1 MSLARYFA
9 HCLAC
14 RSATLAL
21 VPLKFSL
28 SENFNGAFTAL
39 LELYFKNDLSLPR
52 LGALAYFAGTVR
64 PCWGKAHLAPALA
77 GRLPANFN
85 ACAAQQG
92 LRLVRAAAAPRVLTD
107 KLQHV
112 KNRSFQKKFVRY
124 AATNSQNTALD
135 AALLRLSR

>member
-1 MSLARYFA
+1 MIYLYRALWRLRISREPFGLA
-9 HCLAC
+9 
-14 RSATLAL
+14 
-21 VPLKFSL
+21 
-28 SENFNGAFTAL
+28 GA
-39 LELYFKNDLSLPR
+39 
-52 LGALAYFAGTVR
+52 R
-64 PCWGKAHLAPALA
+64 PHLAPALA